1 VVAPRFA
8 VYCASKA
15 GLNAWAL
22 ALRAELRGSGVRV
35 CNVSPLFVTETA
47 TGTGMFEQ
55 MLLDLRTSTKGASA
69 SNKAQLPPPHVPALH
84 AQLWEVSAHTVT
96 RRVIAALRRGAPAAI
111 VETTA
116 LPQRL
121 IGAAQLLAPDWLT
134 AWLCSAWL
142 CPGDAYFMAR
152 SERPLAAAA
161 RKEE

>member
-1 VVAPRFA
+1 
-8 VYCASKA
+8 
-15 GLNAWAL
+15 
-22 ALRAELRGSGVRV
+22 
-35 CNVSPLFVTETA
+35 
-47 TGTGMFEQ
+47 
-55 MLLDLRTSTKGASA
+55 
-69 SNKAQLPPPHVPALH
+69 
-84 AQLWEVSAHTVT
+84 
-96 RRVIAALRRGAPAAI
+96 VIAALRRGAPAAI